1 MNASLVTFISQLKA
15 TGSTQM
21 GEGIVRHRILLSL
34 LFLVLFCSLAFC
46 QESQQNDLDLRHTIG
61 SSLFLLGNIIPE
73 DPIYAFQLDYGYRLT
88 QKDVLIVEASA

>member
-1 MNASLVTFISQLKA
+1 
-15 TGSTQM
+15 M
-21 GEGIVRHRILLSL
+21 GEGIVRYRILLSL

-46 QESQQNDLDLRHTIG
+46 QDSQQNDPDLRHSIG

-88 QKDVLIVEASA
+88 QKDVLIVEAIA